1 MTTTTGPSTIVTD
14 AVLDERTRT
23 DTDWFDRVL
32 PITEVVEAVPA
43 VTAVQDA
50 VTVVDVGVGEAMG
63 EATRVENRA
72 LVASARPGLR
82 APRTTARPIRRRS
95 SQATGWARWSWDELE
110 AHPARL
116 AFVLFVALT
125 TMVVVITARWT
136 VPIVYR
142 TVAPAPTATAQPTPS
157 PRTAVPAVHI
167 PHPLVGL
174 DHVRS
179 APQAHRTGPTTSTSI
194 TPSPSVAAPGGGV
207 STPPVEVPSGPP
219 SSGPVVPPGGSSSPG
234 PTGEPTKTS
243 APPGQPKPTSSP

>member
-32 PITEVVEAVPA
+32 PITEVVEVVPA

-50 VTVVDVGVGEAMG
+50 VTVVDVGEG

-72 LVASARPGLR
+72 LVASAHAGVR
-82 APRTTARPIRRRS
+82 APRTTARPILRRS

-179 APQAHRTGPTTSTSI
+179 TPQAHRTGPTASTSI

-207 STPPVEVPSGPP
+207 STPPVQVPSGPP
-219 SSGPVVPPGGSSSPG
+219 STGPAVPPVASSPPG
-234 PTGEPTKTS
+234 PTGGPTKTS
-243 APPGQPKPTSSP
+243 APPGQPKPTGSP